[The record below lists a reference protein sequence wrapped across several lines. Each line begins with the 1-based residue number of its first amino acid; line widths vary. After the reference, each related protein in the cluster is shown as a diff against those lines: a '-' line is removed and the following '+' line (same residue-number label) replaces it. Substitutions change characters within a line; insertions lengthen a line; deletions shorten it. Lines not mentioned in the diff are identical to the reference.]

1 MSKFKSSRQAWL
13 ELGLKV
19 TIVVLGYLTFMSI
32 ALAVVKLIYTW
43 DTIVTD

>member
-19 TIVVLGYLTFMSI
+19 VILVLGYLTFMSI
-32 ALAVVKLIYTW
+32 VLAVVKLLYTW
-43 DTIVTD
+43 DATVMD